1 MHSGLVGAFAGGNDH
16 EGVVT
21 ADAPMPAEL
30 DVGIADK
37 ADNEKEEESEASA
50 EQEEEERETG
60 VTDEDLMPNGK
71 QALAQLATFSPL

>member
-1 MHSGLVGAFAGGNDH
+1 MCIRGFAGGNEH

-21 ADAPMPAEL
+21 ADAPMSAEL

-37 ADNEKEEESEASA
+37 ADKGHEEEEEEPSASA
-50 EQEEEERETG
+50 EQEEEEQETG